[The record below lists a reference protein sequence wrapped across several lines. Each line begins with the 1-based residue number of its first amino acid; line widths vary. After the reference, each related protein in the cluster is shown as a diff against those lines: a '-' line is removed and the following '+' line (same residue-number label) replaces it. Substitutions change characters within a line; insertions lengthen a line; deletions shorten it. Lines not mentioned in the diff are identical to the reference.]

1 MLVFIWL
8 ICLFVLNNDLL
19 FNWLS
24 SVNMHC
30 STLIGKELVF
40 AAEQLMMTT
49 LLPMRLRYSI
59 PLGNILSMLLKM
71 LPMNVC
77 VHLSSDFTPYERM
90 YSFEFWFYTP
100 SGAVHFIA
108 SNNDSGV
115 RDYDM
120 ERFQLCKYFQFEWP
134 VNVSYFGFFY
144 LVLCLEQCIG
154 GITTVESYT
163 LFCSHV
169 IKTNIYNFYY
179 LEIGITVSVTAK
191 VAGFRNWTDIV
202 RFNAIESLRH
212 LEIYNTLSTS
222 TTVHFQQKSVCSA
235 RSHSPSNSTWTRR
248 PMKESTAHKRWL
260 PGSSSV
266 TYPGDGL
273 SVSLIRRPTSPEHQL
288 CSCHGLRN
296 MHRGMEHCPSD
307 SFCSETP
314 GSID

>member
-154 GITTVESYT
+154 CITTVESYIP
-163 LFCSHV
+163 FCSHV

-212 LEIYNTLSTS
+212 LEI
-222 TTVHFQQKSVCSA
+222 
-235 RSHSPSNSTWTRR
+235 
-248 PMKESTAHKRWL
+248 
-260 PGSSSV
+260 
-266 TYPGDGL
+266 
-273 SVSLIRRPTSPEHQL
+273 
-288 CSCHGLRN
+288 
-296 MHRGMEHCPSD
+296 
-307 SFCSETP
+307 
-314 GSID
+314 